1 MLWSDR
7 RSVAIAILAAAGI
20 SDWLDGWV
28 ARRLGQQSATGAL
41 LDPICDRVFA
51 VTVLATLVRLRG
63 LPVWQLGVLLGRDV
77 VSTLGAFAVWWR
89 RPDAATRLRAQFSG
103 KVVTSLQFWAAMHLA
118 LGLPAFGVTLL
129 AVAATSVWALADYAV
144 WFRQLG
150 GKAEPSDAA

>member
-7 RSVAIAILAAAGI
+7 HAVAIAIVAAAGI
-20 SDWLDGWV
+20 SDWLDGWA

-51 VTVLATLVRLRG
+51 VTVLAALVRLRG

-77 VSTLGAFAVWWR
+77 VSSLGALAVWWW
-89 RPDAATRLRAQFSG
+89 RPDAATRLRAQRSG

-118 LGLPAFGVTLL
+118 LGLPAFGATLL
-129 AVAATSVWALADYAV
+129 AVAATSVWAIVDYAIL
-144 WFRQLG
+144 FRQLVG
-150 GKAEPSDAA
+150 NADPTAAA